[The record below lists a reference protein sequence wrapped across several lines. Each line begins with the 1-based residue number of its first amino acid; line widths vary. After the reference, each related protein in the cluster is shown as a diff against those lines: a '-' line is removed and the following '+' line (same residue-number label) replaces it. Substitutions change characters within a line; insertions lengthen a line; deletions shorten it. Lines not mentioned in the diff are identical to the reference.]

1 MEKYTSPYAG
11 DKLFFK
17 NLRGG
22 YVTAEYLWRD
32 HQQWLQEQ
40 GYMLRPR
47 YHPDWKPSWV
57 GTKQDEED
65 LEDGLILDVCIT
77 CHRSVSLPC

>member
-22 YVTAEYLWRD
+22 YVTAEYFWRD

-47 YHPDWKPSWV
+47 YHPDWKPSWGESGV
-57 GTKQDEED
+57 EFLDSED
-65 LEDGLILDVCIT
+65 AYPCRASGLLTLEPS
-77 CHRSVSLPC
+77 HN